1 MRKKIV
7 WLLAWIC
14 CSVVLA
20 QNDTTFLAKPLW
32 AVNKATSIGYG
43 SASVYDTYL
52 SPLEYKGNSYSFLH
66 ERVSRTHF
74 FDNKLI
80 KQQFFSVN
88 FTSSENPARNATAY
102 SVIAEYRLGA
112 HYPVWQK
119 DNFRIRAGGVWDIG
133 GGVIYN
139 ERNSNN
145 PASAKAYTNLNVSV
159 QSFFRWKSVLLR
171 WQLDA
176 PLAGA
181 FFTPE
186 YGESYYEISLGNYP
200 NAVHFASIHNQRALL
215 SYFSADFPVNNWT
228 IRLGLQNSLYQTK
241 ANGLVSHLYTHNIL
255 IGLVS
260 ESLNLS
266 GNKLKKVKIFKSALE
281 E

>member
-1 MRKKIV
+1 MKISCLLM
-7 WLLAWIC
+7 WLCGGIA
-14 CSVVLA
+14 LA
-20 QNDTTFLAKPLW
+20 QNDTVLLTKPLW
-32 AVNKATSIGYG
+32 AVNKTTSIGYG

-80 KQQFFSVN
+80 KQQLFSIN
-88 FTSSENPARNATAY
+88 LTSSQNPAKNATAY
-102 SVIAEYRLGA
+102 SVIGEYRLGV

-119 DNFRIRAGGVWDIG
+119 GNFRFRAGGIWNFG

-139 ERNSNN
+139 GRNSNN
-145 PASAKAYTNLNVSV
+145 PASAKAYSNLNASV
-159 QSFFRWKSVLLR
+159 QSFFRWKSMLLR
-171 WQLDA
+171 WQLDT
-176 PLAGA
+176 PLAGV

-200 NAVHFASIHNQRALL
+200 NCVHFASIHNQRALQ
-215 SYFSADFPVNNWT
+215 SYFSVDFPLNNWT
-228 IRLGLQNSLYQTK
+228 IRLGFQSSLTQTRANSLI
-241 ANGLVSHLYTHNIL
+241 SHLYTHNIM

-266 GNKLKKVKIFKSALE
+266 GKKLKKTKIFKSALE